1 MSPVRH
7 VLAPALALT
16 AAPLAAAQDAAPTR
30 AMQVEAAAQAR
41 ADGEPGRARA
51 ILQGLL
57 ATSPQDPDLLRR
69 LAMVEADDGRLEVA
83 QATIDRAADLAPDD
97 LDVALAR
104 AYILYWRGDRA
115 GSRDAVAAIAARDP
129 DYPELATL
137 RSALMREEAADG
149 VRLRSL
155 TLGGGLSSITLRNG
169 TSRTWNSQELV
180 AAVDLSRRTTVALGV
195 MREDRG
201 VTDSRLSA
209 RIDQRIGDG
218 SGYVAATVVPAPDF
232 QEHWSLAAGGSVP
245 LARGVAALV
254 DLRVAEYDTGTI
266 TAVQPGL
273 RVALGGDVSLT
284 GQAINIFGGGEG
296 HRLGGSLRLDY
307 RREDRPSV
315 FAIAASYP
323 DAEADSIEQLRS
335 AALGVTVPLS
345 GPLALT
351 AAGSYEDRASSYRRW
366 SGNLAL
372 TYRFGPH

>member
-1 MSPVRH
+1 MSFVRRS
-7 VLAPALALT
+7 LAPALALT
-16 AAPLAAAQDAAPTR
+16 AAPLAAAQDTVPTR
-30 AMQVEAAAQAR
+30 ASQVEAATHAR
-41 ADGEPGRARA
+41 SVGKLERARD

-57 ATSPQDPDLLRR
+57 TASPQDADLLRR
-69 LAMVEADDGRLEVA
+69 LAMVEADDGRLHAALE
-83 QATIDRAADLAPDD
+83 TINRAAGLAPDD

-104 AYILYWRGDRA
+104 AYILYWRGDLS
-115 GSRDAVAAIAARDP
+115 GSQAAVAAIVARDP

-137 RSALMREEAADG
+137 RSALMREAAADG
-149 VRLRSL
+149 VRLRSV

-169 TSRTWNSQELV
+169 ASRTWNNQELV
-180 AAVDLSRRTTVALGV
+180 AAVDLSRRTTLAVGV

-201 VTDSRLSA
+201 AIDNRLSA
-209 RIDQRIGDG
+209 RVDQRIANG
-218 SGYVAATVVPAPDF
+218 SGYIAATLVPAPDF
-232 QEHWSLAAGGSVP
+232 KEHWSLAAGGSVP
-245 LARGVAALV
+245 MAQGVAALI

-273 RVALGGDVSLT
+273 RVALGGDFALT
-284 GQAINIFGGGEG
+284 GQAINIFGGGGG

-307 RREDRPSV
+307 RRENQPSV

-323 DAEADSIEQLRS
+323 DAEADSVEQLRS

-351 AAGSYEDRASSYRRW
+351 SAGSYEDRANSYRRW